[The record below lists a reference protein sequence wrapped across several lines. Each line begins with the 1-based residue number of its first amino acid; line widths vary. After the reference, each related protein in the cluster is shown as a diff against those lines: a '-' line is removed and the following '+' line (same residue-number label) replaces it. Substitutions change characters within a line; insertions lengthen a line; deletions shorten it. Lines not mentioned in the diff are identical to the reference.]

1 MELITILNRCH
12 RFPGFVYQRARF
24 SPDRKTI
31 EVTVTP
37 RLRSTAVCSGC
48 HKPAPGYDRPPC
60 DGWVGMVY
68 PSVKAA
74 IWMMRGRVDS
84 NVFARRED
92 TVLYV
97 PVNPKTDPSGDFVLR
112 AVPQVHG
119 FARARGVLERA
130 AFCQK
135 VLLNPNRIWNGS
147 TGWKT
152 SVNAAPD
159 VGVIWEV

>member
-60 DGWVGMVY
+60 DGWVGMAY

-74 IWMMRGRVDS
+74 IWMMRGHGSLCSRQSKDRSVRRLRAS
-84 NVFARRED
+84 GCSPGSRFRAGARR
-92 TVLYV
+92 
-97 PVNPKTDPSGDFVLR
+97 PG
-112 AVPQVHG
+112 AC
-119 FARARGVLERA
+119 GV
-130 AFCQK
+130 CQN